1 MAHAARL
8 HYIALHCIP
17 LHCIPLLCIPLLC
30 CSAQILKAAAAARRK
45 KNWSYL
51 LNYDAAE
58 LHRADSV
65 VSSSGPGSAAA
76 VGERDYRA
84 AQLSAGDACTPVG
97 GPRNWSGAQR
107 GAGGG
112 GGMSPYHTN
121 VASYK
126 AQLVALKVL
135 RVKHHFPISR
145 SLKENLQL
153 MKDLN
158 HENINKFVGA
168 CIPSI
173 HFISNT
179 VESKLREQCTYKA
192 TNEV

>member
-1 MAHAARL
+1 MPHVCT
-8 HYIALHCIP
+8 ALHCSAF
-17 LHCIPLLCIPLLC
+17 H
-30 CSAQILKAAAAARRK
+30 CSAQILKAAAAAARRK

-76 VGERDYRA
+76 VGERDYRV

-107 GAGGG
+107 GAGG

-179 VESKLREQCTYKA
+179 VESKLRKQSDKRSLRSEH
-192 TNEV
+192 